1 MTKTSQI
8 ENQAIDLEFLR
19 GIIENDKE
27 FERELFEIFVENAK
41 KNIEKLEEAIVA
53 SDNDSWYMAA
63 HAFKGA
69 ATSVGAFNLAESLE
83 TAQQSPDESTAI
95 KKNILKNIK
104 DDFEL
109 VLNFIHKNITKD

>member
-1 MTKTSQI
+1 MTKASQVD
-8 ENQAIDLEFLR
+8 NQAIDIEFLR

-27 FERELFEIFVENAK
+27 FEKELFEIFVENAK

-53 SDNDSWYMAA
+53 SDNDSWYMAS

-69 ATSVGAFNLAESLE
+69 ATSVGAFDLAETLE
-83 TAQQSPDESTAI
+83 TAQQSPDENGSI
-95 KKNILKNIK
+95 KKEILKNIK

-109 VLNFIHKNITKD
+109 VLNFINRNIAKG